1 MEAVQATEE
10 EIITTLRLD
19 DVKPTLPSVDKSTS
33 LTDHEHHLNLEEV
46 EKIIGYKFE
55 NKVLLQEAF
64 THSSFVA
71 AEWSGSSY
79 ERLEYV
85 GDAVLNL
92 MFSREQYLL
101 YPDLAP
107 GPLTRLRAANVDT
120 EKLAR
125 VAVKHGLYPYLRHRK
140 PLLEEQIREFTR
152 AISDYPLHSNGL
164 IDAPKNLADIVES
177 TIGAVFMDCKS
188 IDVVWKVFKNLL
200 EPIIDP
206 KTIKMHPV
214 SQLHEVCQKN
224 NLKLRFV
231 DLWEEKHTVEVF
243 INDQIVGRGT
253 YSLKKEVAQ
262 NRAAKD
268 AFDNMWNVIGQ
279 EKDKVQ
285 DHQVDNGRLED

>member
-1 MEAVQATEE
+1 MGAVQAAEE
-10 EIITTLRLD
+10 EIITTLHLH
-19 DVKPTLPSVDKSTS
+19 DVKPTLPSIDRSTS
-33 LTDHEHHLNLEEV
+33 LNDHEHHLNLEEV
-46 EKIIGYKFE
+46 EEIIRYKFE

-64 THSSFVA
+64 THPSFVPT
-71 AEWSGSSY
+71 EYSGSSY

-92 MFSREQYLL
+92 LFSREQYLL
-101 YPDLAP
+101 YTDLAP

-125 VAVKHGLYPYLRHRK
+125 VAIKHGLHRYLRHRK
-140 PLLEEQIREFTR
+140 PLLEEQIREFTQ
-152 AISDYPLHSNGL
+152 AIHEYPLHSNGL

-177 TIGAVFMDCKS
+177 TIGAVFMDCNS
-188 IDVVWKVFKNLL
+188 IDIVWKVFKDLL

-206 KTIKMHPV
+206 KTIKRHPV

-224 NLKLRFV
+224 NLKLQFV

-279 EKDKVQ
+279 KKDNVE
-285 DHQVDNGRLED
+285 DHLRDNGHWED